1 MQELAEDVAYDI
13 PVNEGEATHAALM
26 ATQLNE
32 QRIDMAIQQIAGRRK
47 TILIADMDS
56 TMIEQECID
65 ELADAVGIKDKV
77 SDITARAMRGEIE
90 FDPALRERVGLLK
103 GLDLSIIDDV
113 VRDKLPFA
121 QAVANW
127 FKP

>member
-1 MQELAEDVAYDI
+1 MRHLAEGVACDI
-13 PVNEGEATHAALM
+13 LVNEAEATHAALI
-26 ATQLNE
+26 APQLDK
-32 QRIDMAIQQIAGRRK
+32 QSIDMAIQPIAGRQK
-47 TILIADMDS
+47 SILIADMDS

-103 GLDLSIIDDV
+103 GCLLYTSPSP
-113 VRDKLPFA
+113 RDRQKSRMPSSA
-121 QAVANW
+121 
-127 FKP
+127 